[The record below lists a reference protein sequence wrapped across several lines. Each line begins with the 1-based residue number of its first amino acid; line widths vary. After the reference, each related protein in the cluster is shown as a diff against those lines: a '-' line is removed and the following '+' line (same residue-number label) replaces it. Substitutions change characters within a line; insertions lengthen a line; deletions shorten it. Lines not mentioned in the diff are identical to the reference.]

1 MTSGGERL
9 PKKWKPVAGLGSAS
23 STLAQLSSR
32 SLCPHRAAGWMRC
45 SPMRSRVNIGRI
57 LTTLARLSALSPIAS
72 ATGHLFRGTGISRR
86 AEPTELPFGT
96 TRRGATYRQ
105 STIYQFA
112 LANEGNQATWATG
125 PASRFPSRTN
135 TPGIRLNLAV
145 YSASLSTSDPT
156 DSL

>member
-1 MTSGGERL
+1 MEASSGFRVRIVDVGATIQSIAMPTPRGRMDAVLSYAKPGEYRTDSYYL
-9 PKKWKPVAGLGSAS
+9 GATVGPVAN
-23 STLAQLSSR
+23 R
-32 SLCPHRAAGWMRC
+32 IRDRAFV
-45 SPMRSRVNIGRI
+45 P
-57 LTTLARLSALSPIAS
+57 
-72 ATGHLFRGTGISRR
+72 GTGISRR